1 MIKGDLMDNIF
12 EKLGGKNS
20 VFKSKKYLDHR
31 FLPDNLPHR
40 EDQIRSVAK
49 YWIES
54 LIGVTPPDVTIYGKT
69 GTGKTAVAKFARKQL
84 EQISN
89 EKNVNVRVEYIRCT
103 DYTTEY
109 QVIARLCQQMGQDVP
124 YRGWTKAEVIHA
136 FRDMFKKNVFGKNL
150 ILIIILDEIDIL
162 LKNNG
167 DGLLYTLTRTDN
179 VAIASISNYVD
190 FKQFIKPR
198 VKSSLRDR
206 EIVFP
211 PYNAQQLMDILDER
225 AELAFN
231 NEVLNN
237 DVIPLCAAMAAK
249 EEGDARYALD
259 LLRTS
264 GELADENGS
273 DVIYEDYVREAKD
286 YIEHNKVTDIIMTLP
301 SQQQKVLE
309 SLLYLTKRKEE
320 ITSGRLYEVYKE
332 FSKGD
337 SVSYR
342 RIFDFIN
349 ELELL
354 GLISTKT
361 VSRGRGKGRTNII
374 DLQCDIQL
382 LEDAMWNN

>member
-1 MIKGDLMDNIF
+1 MNIF
-12 EKLGGKNS
+12 EELDGKT
-20 VFKSKKYLDHR
+20 VFKCKKYLDHR

-40 EDQIRSVAK
+40 EDQIKSVAK
-49 YWIES
+49 YWKEA
-54 LIGVTPPDVTIYGKT
+54 LNGVTPPDVTIYGKT

-84 EQISN
+84 EDVS
-89 EKNVNVRVEYIRCT
+89 KNKEINVRVEYIRCT

-109 QVIARLCQQMGQDVP
+109 QVIARLCQQLGQDVP
-124 YRGWTKAEVIHA
+124 YRGWTKAEVVHA
-136 FRDMFKKNVFGKNL
+136 FRDLFKRNVFGKNL
-150 ILIIILDEIDIL
+150 ILMIILDEIDIL
-162 LKNNG
+162 LKNDG
-167 DGLLYTLTRTDN
+167 DGLLYTLTRTEN
-179 VAIASISNYVD
+179 VSIASISNYVD

-211 PYNAQQLMDILDER
+211 PYNAQQLVDILEDR
-225 AELAFN
+225 AELSFSDD
-231 NEVLNN
+231 VLND

-264 GELADENGS
+264 GELADEKGS
-273 DVIYEDYVREAKD
+273 EMVYEDYVREAKD

-309 SLLYLTKRKEE
+309 SILYLTKRKEE
-320 ITSGRLYEVYKE
+320 ITSGRLYDVYKE

-349 ELELL
+349 ELEML

-361 VSRGRGKGRTNII
+361 ISRGRGKGRTNII
-374 DLQCDIQL
+374 DLQCDTNL
-382 LEDAMWNN
+382 LEDAIWTNN

>member
-1 MIKGDLMDNIF
+1 MNIF
-12 EKLGGKNS
+12 EELGEKNT
-20 VFKSKKYLDHR
+20 VFKCKKYLDHR

-40 EDQIRSVAK
+40 KEQIRSVAK
-49 YWIES
+49 YWIEA
-54 LIGVTPPDVTIYGKT
+54 LNNVTPPDVTIYGKT
-69 GTGKTAVAKFARKQL
+69 GTGKTAVAKFAKKQL
-84 EQISN
+84 LQVAKD
-89 EKNVNVRVEYIRCT
+89 KNMNVRVEYIRCT

-109 QVIARLCQQMGQDVP
+109 QVIARLCQQLGQNVP
-124 YRGWTKAEVIHA
+124 YRGWTKAEVIQS
-136 FRDMFKKNVFGKNL
+136 FRNLFKKNVFGKDL
-150 ILIIILDEIDIL
+150 ILIILLDEIDIL
-162 LKNNG
+162 LKNDG
-167 DGLLYTLTRTDN
+167 DGILYTLTRTDN
-179 VAIASISNYVD
+179 VAIASISNYVE
-190 FKQFIKPR
+190 FKKFIKPR

-211 PYNAQQLMDILDER
+211 PYNAQQLVDILNER
-225 AELAFN
+225 SELSFREN
-231 NEVLNN
+231 VLND
-237 DVIPLCAAMAAK
+237 DVIPLCAALAAK

-264 GELADENGS
+264 GELADEKS
-273 DVIYEDYVREAKD
+273 SEVVFEDYVREAKD

-349 ELELL
+349 ELEML

-361 VSRGRGKGRTNII
+361 ISRGRGKGRTNII
-374 DLQCDIQL
+374 DLQCEIGL
-382 LEDAMWNN
+382 LEDAMWNA